1 MRFLSPVGA
10 VLRIGHRPVQIR
22 QVEAASS
29 NPNTDLQDPNLVQNS
44 VTGFNR
50 QLQEDGIKNHKS
62 STSRQA
68 DVLRRG
74 HEGRNCELVD
84 SLLTSS
90 LTGVMRRHGNRNRSS
105 RFCFHEGKIILPD

>member
-1 MRFLSPVGA
+1 MIKQRDNEIPFTLGA
-10 VLRIGHRPVQIR
+10 VLLIGYLSVQISH
-22 QVEAASS
+22 VEAASR
-29 NPNTDLQDPNLVQNS
+29 NHNTDLQDPNLVQNS

-90 LTGVMRRHGNRNRSS
+90 LTERDAKAWES
-105 RFCFHEGKIILPD
+105 K